1 MLINDKELLK
11 RVKSSDRAAFKEL
24 FSTYQPVLFNSVM
37 YRTHDYSLT
46 EDIVQDTFLRVWNSR
61 NKIRPNQSFYAWL
74 SRISY
79 NLFLDHIKREKVRFK
94 HRDDIPV
101 PAGSQ
106 YDNPESATE
115 LSFLE
120 EQIKSAVNKYLP
132 EKCRAIFLLS
142 RIDGYSNKEIAVIN
156 SISIKTVENQLY
168 KALKILRKK
177 INVNENGV

>member
-1 MLINDKELLK
+1 MLINDKELLQK
-11 RVKSSDRAAFKEL
+11 VKSSDRAAFKEL
-24 FSTYQPVLFNSVM
+24 FCAYQPILFNSII
-37 YRTHDYSLT
+37 YRTHDSSLAD
-46 EDIVQDTFLRVWNSR
+46 DIVQDTFLRVWNSR

-79 NLFLDHIKREKVRFK
+79 NLFLDHIKREKVRFT

-101 PAGSQ
+101 PSSSQ

-115 LSFLE
+115 LTFLE
-120 EQIKSAVNKYLP
+120 QQIKSAVNKYLP
-132 EKCRAIFLLS
+132 EKCRAIFILS
-142 RIDGYSNKEIAVIN
+142 RVDGYSNKEIAAIN

-177 INVNENGV
+177 INVNESAV